1 MHSNQVSHAL
11 HSNQIS
17 HALPCTREPTTV
29 CRFNLFDNF
38 VVETLLYTD
47 GRTLGN
53 PVFSPRY
60 NHSSLAYTNDM
71 YVALMVRHDLDFP
84 TQLRLLERNLAANG
98 FDQERVRVN
107 RIPVQGQ
114 SPGQGRGH
122 FTFTQGPLSGMT
134 YSMVN
139 GPAGEHVA
147 LVQFRGASRDRLKRA
162 LLQYGAVSTE
172 FDETNPRVSG
182 GMDKF
187 CDQFGAEGVVVGR

>member
-1 MHSNQVSHAL
+1 
-11 HSNQIS
+11 
-17 HALPCTREPTTV
+17 
-29 CRFNLFDNF
+29 
-38 VVETLLYTD
+38 
-47 GRTLGN
+47 
-53 PVFSPRY
+53 
-60 NHSSLAYTNDM
+60 M

-98 FDQERVRVN
+98 FDRERVRVN
-107 RIPVQGQ
+107 RISVQGQ

-187 CDQFGAEGVVVGR
+187 CDQFGAEEVGRWKTWHLMHVYSFKRQNDGGSCSLFRPTEPGHWRVTGLSFVTALFESLGSVSVLWGWK